1 MAPPTRQPSLDN
13 DSLSIATSTSPSV
26 SVTEEFSPS
35 ATKRGFLK
43 RQQTNSSEFLVQGA
57 QFLDDESFVGTVS
70 TTQLT
75 STGGQSYSVRW
86 EDEDNGDENTLSSTH
101 HTHFREER
109 GSARRSERTLA
120 PRSESS
126 LSVCSRASS
135 CFADSVPE
143 GSLSLTFF
151 QASPLVMYPE
161 GEESL
166 EPCSV
171 ESLEVEREQEM
182 IAHSIL
188 SMNPAVQ
195 IKFEMATLN
204 RFGAFFSMGK
214 ERALHFSCHGGAN
227 GKEAA

>member
-1 MAPPTRQPSLDN
+1 
-13 DSLSIATSTSPSV
+13 
-26 SVTEEFSPS
+26 
-35 ATKRGFLK
+35 
-43 RQQTNSSEFLVQGA
+43 
-57 QFLDDESFVGTVS
+57 
-70 TTQLT
+70 
-75 STGGQSYSVRW
+75 
-86 EDEDNGDENTLSSTH
+86 
-101 HTHFREER
+101 
-109 GSARRSERTLA
+109 
-120 PRSESS
+120 
-126 LSVCSRASS
+126 
-135 CFADSVPE
+135 
-143 GSLSLTFF
+143 
-151 QASPLVMYPE
+151 MYPE